1 MAKERLALNDAL
13 ICAGTLVS
21 TEEYR
26 VALRRAHDAASE
38 ANRIIQDIEVSDV
51 YEFGGAEKLNRLKR
65 NADALSTLSGMC
77 ADAADYMKEE
87 IHALFKL
94 QEAYDKEQQRKHAV
108 ALQRDAERTR
118 KRGHNEKARSKQKAE
133 AE

>member
-1 MAKERLALNDAL
+1 MNKEKLALNDAL

-26 VALRRAHDAASE
+26 VFLRRAHNEASE
-38 ANRIIQDIEVSDV
+38 ANRIIQDIEASDV

-65 NADALSTLSGMC
+65 NAAALSVLTGMC

-87 IHALFKL
+87 IHAIFRL

-118 KRGHNEKARSKQKAE
+118 KREHNEKARSKQKAE
-133 AE
+133 TE